1 MAAISI
7 ATWNVNSV
15 RLRAGPLIAPF
26 VERVKPDVL
35 CLQEIKC
42 RTEEFPEAAFRE
54 MGYSHFHVRGQKGMH
69 GVAIA
74 SRLPLEDLPDEDMC
88 LRGEARHQRVRVA
101 GVELHNFYVPAGGDE
116 PDPAINPRFEHKLD
130 FIARMADCF
139 AARKAENA
147 PMVLVGDFN
156 IAPYEHDV
164 WSHKQLLKVVSHTPV
179 ETEGLERVRKAG
191 DFLDVARELI
201 PEPEKLYTWWS
212 YRNRD
217 YRVSN
222 RGRRLDHIWVSPALR
237 DAALSAGRDAYTI
250 WEAERG
256 REKPSDHVP
265 VTLRLSL

>member
-1 MAAISI
+1 MSSLSI

-26 VERVKPDVL
+26 VARAKPDVL

-54 MGYSHFHVRGQKGMH
+54 MGFEHFHVRGQKGMH

-74 SRLPLEDLPDEDMC
+74 SRLPLQDLPDEDLCM
-88 LRGEARHQRVRVA
+88 RSEARHQRVRVD
-101 GVELHNFYVPAGGDE
+101 GIELHNFYVPAGGDE
-116 PDPAINPRFEHKLD
+116 ADPDINPRFEHKLD
-130 FIARMADCF
+130 FIGRMADYF
-139 AARKAENA
+139 GDRAKDKT

-156 IAPYEHDV
+156 IAPYENDV

-179 ETEGLERVRKAG
+179 ETEGLEKVRAAG
-191 DFLDVARELI
+191 DFVDVARALI
-201 PEPEKLYTWWS
+201 PEPEKIYTWWS
-212 YRNRD
+212 YRSKD
-217 YRVSN
+217 YRASS
-222 RGRRLDHIWVSPALR
+222 RGRRLDHVWVSPDLR
-237 DAALSAGRDAYTI
+237 EAATAAGRDGFTI

-265 VTLRLSL
+265 VMLRLTR